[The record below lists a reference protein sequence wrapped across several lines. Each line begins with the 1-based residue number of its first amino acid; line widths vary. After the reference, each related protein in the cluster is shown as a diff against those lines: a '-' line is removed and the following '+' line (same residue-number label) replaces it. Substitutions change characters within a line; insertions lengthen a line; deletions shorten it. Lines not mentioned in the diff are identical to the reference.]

1 MKPIAA
7 LRSLTQHVLATPQSR
22 RRALITGL
30 VVLAVWLTFFDSH
43 SLIRRARWH
52 SEHRALVAENARLQL
67 EADSLS
73 AAIEAGLSDEI
84 VERIARETYG
94 MRRPGETVYRIKE
107 VD

>member
-7 LRSLTQHVLATPQSR
+7 LRTISQHVLSTPQSR
-22 RRALITGL
+22 RKALITGL
-30 VVLAVWLTFFDSH
+30 VVLAVWVTFFDSH

-52 SEHRALVAENARLQL
+52 SQLNAISAENTRLQI

-73 AAIEAGLSDEI
+73 AAIEAGLSDDV

>member
-7 LRSLTQHVLATPQSR
+7 LRTLTEHVLETPQSR
-22 RRALITGL
+22 RKALITGL
-30 VVLAVWLTFFDSH
+30 VVVAVWVTFFDTH

-52 SEHRALVAENARLQL
+52 REHKALTAENARLQL

-73 AAIEAGLSDEI
+73 AAIEAGLSDEV

>member
-7 LRSLTQHVLATPQSR
+7 LRTLSEHILATPLSR
-22 RRALITGL
+22 RKALITGL
-30 VVLAVWLTFFDSH
+30 VVMAVWVTFFDSH
-43 SLIRRARWH
+43 SLVRRARWH
-52 SEHRALVAENARLQL
+52 SELGAIAAENTRLQL

-73 AAIEAGLSDEI
+73 AAIEAGLSDEV
-84 VERIARETYG
+84 VERLARETYG